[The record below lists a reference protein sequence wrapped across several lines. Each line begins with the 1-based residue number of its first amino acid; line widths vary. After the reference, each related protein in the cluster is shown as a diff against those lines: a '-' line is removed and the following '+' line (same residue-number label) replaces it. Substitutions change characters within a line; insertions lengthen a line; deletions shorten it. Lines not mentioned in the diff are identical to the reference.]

1 MTDHISRICHLE
13 EQLEA
18 AQKEIAKAKSM
29 IALLQETINCGLS
42 EEGIERALDAMHGKR
57 WQRLTTTEICAQRY
71 HTLCAAMLVA
81 FKLPLPVEFPKCK
94 YDA

>member
-1 MTDHISRICHLE
+1 MTDNLGRICHLE

-29 IALLQETINCGLS
+29 IALLQETINGGLS
-42 EEGIERALDAMHGKR
+42 EEGIDRALDCMYGKK
-57 WQRLTTTEICAQRY
+57 WQRLTTPEICAQRY

-81 FKLPLPVEFPKCK
+81 FKLPLPIEFPKCK